1 MDKYNIELQVEDL
14 QQVEPFMQ
22 KYRDAMARNRDAGVM
37 QLNQQRENQ
46 QGIIMGNANTAG
58 MMYSNFPTREKMQYD
73 VNTYNPN
80 LIKIQS
86 AYQTGLD
93 ALRNK
98 GVELANYLKSTQES
112 IDDYNYYTSL
122 LNSK

>member
-1 MDKYNIELQVEDL
+1 MELQVEEL
-14 QQVEPFMQ
+14 QQVDPFMQ
-22 KYRDAMARNRDAGVM
+22 KYRDAMTRNRDAGVI
-37 QLNQQRENQ
+37 QLNQQREND
-46 QGIIMGNANTAG
+46 QGVIMADANRAG
-58 MMYSNFPTREKMQYD
+58 MMYSNFPTRSKMQYD

-98 GVELANYLKSTQES
+98 GVELANFLKQSQEA
-112 IDDYNYYTSL
+112 INDYNYYTSL
-122 LNSK
+122 LNKK

>member
-1 MDKYNIELQVEDL
+1 MELQVEEL

-22 KYRDAMARNRDAGVM
+22 RYRDAMARNRDAGVM
-37 QLNQQRENQ
+37 QLNQQRENE
-46 QGIIMGNANTAG
+46 QGIIMGQANTAG
-58 MMYSNFPTREKMQYD
+58 MLYSNFPTRTKMQYD
-73 VNTYNPN
+73 TNTYNPN
-80 LIKIQS
+80 RIKIQS

-93 ALRNK
+93 SLRNK

-122 LNSK
+122 LNKT

>member
-1 MDKYNIELQVEDL
+1 MEFEIEELA
-14 QQVEPFMQ
+14 QVEPFMQ
-22 KYRDAMARNRDAGVM
+22 KYRDAMARSRDASLM
-37 QLNQQRENQ
+37 QLNQQRENDQ
-46 QGIIMGNANTAG
+46 ANIMSEANRAG
-58 MMYSNFPTREKMQYD
+58 MLYSNFPTRSKMQYD

-86 AYQTGLD
+86 AYTTGLD

-112 IDDYNYYTSL
+112 INDYNYYTSL
-122 LNSK
+122 LNKV

>member
-1 MDKYNIELQVEDL
+1 MELQSEELV
-14 QQVEPFMQ
+14 QVEPFMQ
-22 KYRDAMARNRDAGVM
+22 RYRDAMARNRDAATM

-58 MMYSNFPTREKMQYD
+58 MLYSNFPTRDKMQYD
-73 VNTYNPN
+73 VNTYNPS

-86 AYQTGLD
+86 AYTTGLND
-93 ALRNK
+93 LRNK
-98 GVELANYLKSTQES
+98 GVELANYLRATQES